1 MKKALLIFDFDG
13 TIADTLLVAVR
24 ILNEVGQE
32 FDLPHVDRDQFLELK
47 HKSVPELM
55 KMAGLPWIKLP
66 FFINQARKK
75 FRVHLKQVKPI
86 MGMPEIL
93 STLKRRGYKM
103 GIVTS
108 NTEEGVNAF
117 LEAYQLKHFDFV
129 YAPNSI
135 FDKSKTIRS
144 ILHKYH
150 LLPSEV
156 TMIGDEIRDV
166 EAANKVGIESIAVT
180 WGFNSEQLLLKGCPN
195 HVVKEPKELLNLLN

>member
-32 FDLPHVDRDQFLELK
+32 FNLPHVDRDQFMELK

-66 FFINQARKK
+66 FFVNQARKR
-75 FRVHLKQVKPI
+75 FRTHLKQVKPI

-93 STLKRRGYKM
+93 SALKGRGYKM

-117 LEAYQLKHFDFV
+117 LHAYELEHFEFV

-135 FDKSKTIRS
+135 FDKSRTIR
-144 ILHKYH
+144 
-150 LLPSEV
+150 
-156 TMIGDEIRDV
+156 
-166 EAANKVGIESIAVT
+166 
-180 WGFNSEQLLLKGCPN
+180 F
-195 HVVKEPKELLNLLN
+195 